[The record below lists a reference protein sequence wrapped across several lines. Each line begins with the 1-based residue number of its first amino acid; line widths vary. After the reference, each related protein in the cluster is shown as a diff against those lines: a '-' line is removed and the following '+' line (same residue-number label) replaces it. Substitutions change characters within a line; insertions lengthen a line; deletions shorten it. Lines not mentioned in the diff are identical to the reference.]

1 MVITRHSGR
10 WTLEDRFGGPWQYLP
25 VDVPDGTCGLRA
37 ELEYD
42 RSSAVLDLGCI
53 GPGGFRGWSGGAR
66 RSFVI
71 TPDEATTG
79 QPPGGPAPGPR
90 PAGPPTPP
98 PPPSPRRRPA
108 PPAASCRPARAAAGW
123 RATCTLIPCT
133 RTV

>member
-66 RSFVI
+66 RAFVI
-71 TPDEATTG
+71 TRDEATPG
-79 QPPGGPAPGPR
+79 HPPGDLDRGAW
-90 PAGPPTPP
+90 PP
-98 PPPSPRRRPA
+98 PPPPPPRPPRAAPPPRRELPA
-108 PPAASCRPARAAAGW
+108 SSGRRWLAGDLH
-123 RATCTLIPCT
+123 TH
-133 RTV
+133 TVHSDGAM